1 MEGAAENR
9 SKEGVAANHR
19 TDLKKLCIL
28 KMFLKKGSIN
38 VFTYEV

>member
-19 TDLKKLCIL
+19 TDLKKIVYF
-28 KMFLKKGSIN
+28 KNVFKKKGL
-38 VFTYEV
+38 